1 MNRKDPCSRMAA
13 MGRIMTAVGLLGA
26 LLVVALR
33 VWIKPAMRDTDTG
46 LFSTNKTVMILM
58 LVMLGILAAIVF
70 VVRGGTR
77 REIQGKP
84 SLILAVMTIA
94 VGAALAFTGVADV
107 WTALRDSAVALPTTG
122 VQLPNL
128 LAWMQRI
135 CGLLSGVALVRF
147 GLLLA
152 SEGSTRRGMAQW
164 SLLAPVLW
172 MWLVLAGYVMSY
184 NSMVRPV
191 DGFFTLMAYVSEL
204 LFLLY
209 FARYMA
215 GVGKVGSV
223 TMLLFSCSATLFAV
237 STPAVKLLLS
247 FMGDHAEYTAAGP
260 TGMLDLAIGLLAL
273 VVSVTLCQS
282 LSTPVE
288 KPAEEEESVS
298 WSSEQEAEV
307 ELIESVAE
315 EDEA

>member
-1 MNRKDPCSRMAA
+1 MNRKDPRSRTAA
-13 MGRIMTAVGLLGA
+13 MGWIMTAVSLLSA

-33 VWIKPAMRDTDTG
+33 VWVKPAMRDADTG

-70 VVRGGTR
+70 VARGGTR
-77 REIQGKP
+77 QEIQGKS
-84 SLILAVMTIA
+84 SLILAVMAIA
-94 VGAALAFTGVADV
+94 VGAALAFTGVADI
-107 WTALRDSAVALPTTG
+107 WTALRADALPTDG
-122 VQLPNL
+122 VQLNNFL
-128 LAWMQRI
+128 GWMQRI
-135 CGLLSGVALVRF
+135 CGLLSGVALAHF
-147 GLLLA
+147 GLALA

-191 DGFFTLMAYVSEL
+191 DGFFTLMAYISEL

-215 GVGKVGSV
+215 GVGKIGSV

-247 FMGDHAEYTAAGP
+247 LMGDYAEYTAAGP
-260 TGMLDLAIGLLAL
+260 TGILDLAIGLLAL
-273 VVSVTLCQS
+273 VVSITLCQS
-282 LSTPVE
+282 LSAPVE
-288 KPAEEEESVS
+288 EPKEEEESVA